1 MSSVRRRPAQQGQQ
15 CPRSRPLTPPSHLG
29 PLHRSPPAC
38 SGRPSGPER
47 SALAAVDAEERQ
59 WAAALWCL
67 PKVADFHRLLTL
79 QADDLWLLVREV
91 QRVLQARYKPR
102 GFEFGVQDGKLA
114 GQSVPHVHVH
124 VLPNGHV

>member
-1 MSSVRRRPAQQGQQ
+1 MGAEARLRWCSAVRPHLRI
-15 CPRSRPLTPPSHLG
+15 PP
-29 PLHRSPPAC
+29 P
-38 SGRPSGPER
+38 
-47 SALAAVDAEERQ
+47 
-59 WAAALWCL
+59 
-67 PKVADFHRLLTL
+67 LTL

>member
-1 MSSVRRRPAQQGQQ
+1 MPRREGGGGALVPA
-15 CPRSRPLTPPSHLG
+15 PKSPI
-29 PLHRSPPAC
+29 SPP
-38 SGRPSGPER
+38 
-47 SALAAVDAEERQ
+47 
-59 WAAALWCL
+59 
-67 PKVADFHRLLTL
+67 LTL